1 MGDDRKRLRKSQ
13 PLNFIHRNSHL
24 CSCVDGEEVIPIQW
38 NNPICSTSMSRKR
51 KGAGAEYRRVAVPS
65 EVSGDRARRDAY
77 ECLHWVGSRMA
88 LLCMYIVGPEVTKPS
103 IAGAESN

>member
-1 MGDDRKRLRKSQ
+1 MFDFDVGKKG
-13 PLNFIHRNSHL
+13 P
-24 CSCVDGEEVIPIQW
+24 GK
-38 NNPICSTSMSRKR
+38 NN
-51 KGAGAEYRRVAVPS
+51 RRVAAPS

-103 IAGAESN
+103 IARCESK